1 MSRAGLSHAPVM
13 HDEIMHHLNIQ
24 PDGIYVDGTYG
35 RGGHAKSILSRLG
48 KNGRLIVMD
57 KDPEAIKAARESLG
71 DDARVTIFHD
81 DYANMSQTLAA
92 VELTQQVDGVLLDLG
107 VSSPQLDD
115 AIRGFS
121 FQKNGPLDMRMNP
134 MQGES
139 AAHWLHHAEE
149 KEISAVLWELGEER
163 FARRIARK
171 IVETRKTQ
179 TIDDTATLSGLIS
192 ACVPSLKNKKHPAT
206 RSFQAIRI
214 HINQE
219 LVQIGRLLESIF
231 DILNIGGRLLV
242 ISFHSLE
249 DRLVKRFFRQHS
261 TPSKIPRGLP
271 VRDDELRSTIR
282 LSVVSKAIKAG
293 AQEVKINP
301 RARSAVLRVA
311 ERTS

>member
-48 KNGRLIVMD
+48 ENGRLIVMD

-92 VELTQQVDGVLLDLG
+92 VELTHRVDGVLLDLG

-139 AAHWLHHAEE
+139 AAHWLLHAEE

-179 TIDDTATLSGLIS
+179 TIDDTATLSALIS

-231 DILNIGGRLLV
+231 EILKIGGRLLV

>member
-1 MSRAGLSHAPVM
+1 MSATEFSHAPVM
-13 HDEIMHHLNIQ
+13 HDEIMRNLNIQ

-35 RGGHAKSILSRLG
+35 RGGHAKSILSQLG

-57 KDPEAIKAARESLG
+57 KDPEAIKAARETLG
-71 DDARVTIFHD
+71 DDTRVTIFHD
-81 DYANMSQTLAA
+81 DYANMSETLAA
-92 VELTQQVDGVLLDLG
+92 VELKQQVDGVLLDLG

-115 AIRGFS
+115 ATRGFS

-139 AAHWLHHAEE
+139 AAEWLRRAEE
-149 KEISAVLWELGEER
+149 KEISRVLWELGEER
-163 FARRIARK
+163 YARRIARK
-171 IVETRKTQ
+171 IVEVRETQ
-179 TIDDTATLSGLIS
+179 NIEDTATLSALIS
-192 ACVPSLKNKKHPAT
+192 ACVPSLKKKKHPAT

-219 LVQIGRLLESIF
+219 LAHISRLLDSIF
-231 DILNIGGRLLV
+231 DILKIGGRLLV

-261 TPSKIPRGLP
+261 TPAKIPRGLP
-271 VRDDELRSTIR
+271 VRDSELLSTIR
-282 LSVVSKAIKAG
+282 LRAIGKAIKAG
-293 AQEVKINP
+293 VVELSLNP

>member
-1 MSRAGLSHAPVM
+1 MSGAEFSHAPVM
-13 HDEIMHHLNIQ
+13 HDEVMRYLDIQ

-35 RGGHAKSILSRLG
+35 RGGHAESILSQLG

-57 KDPEAIKAARESLG
+57 KDPEAIKAARETFG
-71 DDARVTIFHD
+71 DDKRVTIFHD
-81 DYANMSQTLAA
+81 DYANMSKTLEAA
-92 VELTQQVDGVLLDLG
+92 ELKQQVDGVLLDLG

-115 AIRGFS
+115 ATRGFS

-134 MQGES
+134 LHGES
-139 AAHWLHHAEE
+139 AAEWLSRAEE
-149 KEISAVLWELGEER
+149 REISRVLWELGEER
-163 FARRIARK
+163 YARRISRK
-171 IVETRKTQ
+171 IVEARETQ
-179 TIDDTATLSGLIS
+179 NIEDTATLSALIS

-219 LVQIGRLLESIF
+219 LAHISRLLDSIF
-231 DILNIGGRLLV
+231 DILKIGGRILV

-261 TPSKIPRGLP
+261 TPPKLPRGLP
-271 VRDDELRSTIR
+271 IRDSEILSTIR
-282 LSVVSKAIKAG
+282 LRAIGKAIKAG
-293 AQEVKINP
+293 VVEISLNP

>member
-1 MSRAGLSHAPVM
+1 MSATEFSHAPVM
-13 HDEIMHHLNIQ
+13 HDEIMRNLNIQ

-35 RGGHAKSILSRLG
+35 RGGHAKSILSQLG

-57 KDPEAIKAARESLG
+57 KDPEAIKAARETLG
-71 DDARVTIFHD
+71 DDTRVTIFHD
-81 DYANMSQTLAA
+81 DYANMSETLAA
-92 VELTQQVDGVLLDLG
+92 VELKQQVDGVLLDLG

-115 AIRGFS
+115 ASRGFS

-139 AAHWLHHAEE
+139 AAEWLRRAEE
-149 KEISAVLWELGEER
+149 KEISRVLWELGEER
-163 FARRIARK
+163 YARRIARK
-171 IVETRKTQ
+171 IVEVRETQ
-179 TIDDTATLSGLIS
+179 NIEDTATLSALIS

-219 LVQIGRLLESIF
+219 LAQISRLLDSIF
-231 DILNIGGRLLV
+231 DILKIGGRLLV

-249 DRLVKRFFRQHS
+249 DRLVKRFIRQHS
-261 TPSKIPRGLP
+261 TPAKIPRGLP
-271 VRDDELRSTIR
+271 VRDSELLSTIR
-282 LSVVSKAIKAG
+282 LRAIGKAIKAG
-293 AQEVKINP
+293 VVELSLNP

>member
-1 MSRAGLSHAPVM
+1 M

-92 VELTQQVDGVLLDLG
+92 VELKQQVDGVLLDLG

-139 AAHWLHHAEE
+139 AAHWLRHAEE
-149 KEISAVLWELGEER
+149 KEISTVLWELGEER

-179 TIDDTATLSGLIS
+179 TIDDTATLSGLIC

-219 LVQIGRLLESIF
+219 LVQIERLLESIF
-231 DILNIGGRLLV
+231 DILKIGGRLLV

-261 TPSKIPRGLP
+261 TPLKVPRGLP
-271 VRDDELRSTIR
+271 VRDDELRSSIR
-282 LSVVSKAIKAG
+282 LSVIGKAIKAG
-293 AQEVKINP
+293 VAEVNLNP

>member
-139 AAHWLHHAEE
+139 AAHWLRHAEE

-231 DILNIGGRLLV
+231 DILKIGGRLLV